1 MFNQVGTYK
10 VVITYAL
17 ITAAKFCQDPG
28 AFDVLIGVQGEQGE
42 QGEWRG
48 EYSNQPGRGNF
59 SDRAQWQ
66 ITLDTLKKI
75 GLPGDDLYSF
85 IQPDES
91 GAASIPALVGK
102 ETTAT
107 VKASDKKQPD
117 GSVRTY
123 YNISYLGGQARPEG
137 VNFAQFM
144 AGIGRPV
151 QPQQPAAPMPQQQ
164 QPAQFQQPAA
174 APGTFPNPFQN
185 LKR

>member
-1 MFNQVGTYK
+1 MFKQAGNYK
-10 VVITYAL
+10 VTITYAM

-28 AFDVLIGVQGEQGE
+28 AFDVVVGVQGEQGE
-42 QGEWRG
+42 QDEWRG
-48 EYSNQPGRGNF
+48 EFSNQPGRGNF
-59 SDRAQWQ
+59 ADRAQWQ

-85 IQPDES
+85 IQPDAS

-107 VKASDKKQPD
+107 VKAYEKKQQD

-123 YNISYLGGQARPEG
+123 YNISYLGGQARPAG
-137 VNFAQFM
+137 VDFAQFM

-151 QPQQPAAPMPQQQ
+151 QQQPQPAVPPQQS
-164 QPAQFQQPAA
+164 QPAA
-174 APGTFPNPFQN
+174 APGTISNPFQN
-185 LKR
+185 MKG

>member
-1 MFNQVGTYK
+1 MFKQAGTYK

-17 ITAAKFCQDPG
+17 ITAAKFCQDPE

-48 EYSNQPGRGNF
+48 EYSNQPGRGNL
-59 SDRAQWQ
+59 SDRTQWQ

-85 IQPDES
+85 IQPDET
-91 GAASIPALVGK
+91 GAASIQALVGK

-107 VKASDKKQPD
+107 VKASNKKQQD

-151 QPQQPAAPMPQQQ
+151 QPQSAAPAQ
-164 QPAQFQQPAA
+164 QPQPAA
-174 APGTFPNPFQN
+174 APGTPANPFQN
-185 LKR
+185 MR

>member
-1 MFNQVGTYK
+1 MFKQAGTYK

-59 SDRAQWQ
+59 SDRTQWE

-75 GLPGDDLYSF
+75 GLPGDDLYTF
-85 IQPDES
+85 IQPDET

-107 VKASDKKQPD
+107 VKASDKKQQD

-151 QPQQPAAPMPQQQ
+151 QQQPQPQPAAPPQQ
-164 QPAQFQQPAA
+164 PQPAA
-174 APGTFPNPFQN
+174 APGTPANPFQN
-185 LKR
+185 MR

>member
-1 MFNQVGTYK
+1 MFKQAGTYK

-28 AFDVLIGVQGEQGE
+28 AFDVLIGVQGEQDE

-91 GAASIPALVGK
+91 GAASIPVLVGK

-107 VKASDKKQPD
+107 VKASDKKQQD

-151 QPQQPAAPMPQQQ
+151 QPQPQPAVPPQQ
-164 QPAQFQQPAA
+164 PQPAA
-174 APGTFPNPFQN
+174 APGTPANPFQN
-185 LKR
+185 MR

>member
-1 MFNQVGTYK
+1 MFKQAGTYK

-75 GLPGDDLYSF
+75 GLRGDDLYSF

-91 GAASIPALVGK
+91 GAASIPVLVGK

-107 VKASDKKQPD
+107 VKASDKKQQD

-151 QPQQPAAPMPQQQ
+151 QPQQPAAPMPQPAQPQ
-164 QPAQFQQPAA
+164 QPTA
-174 APGTFPNPFQN
+174 APGTLPNPFQN
-185 LKR
+185 MKR